1 MQAKLTLSLEKEVI
15 EHAKEFSRRQHKSLS
30 KLVENYLRQI
40 TLGGSENEAITPL
53 VSELSGVI
61 KPGAV
66 EKRKAEYAEFL
77 TENYR

>member
-1 MQAKLTLSLEKEVI
+1 MQAKLTLSLEKDVI

-40 TLGGSENEAITPL
+40 TSADTVQEPLTPL

-61 KPGAV
+61 KPEGA
-66 EKRKAEYAEFL
+66 KKPKAEYSDYL
-77 TENYR
+77 TEKYR